1 MAALDGNKA
10 MDELDAQGMLKFD
23 INGVAV
29 ELSKDDL
36 LIEMVQKEGYVSEA
50 DNTVTVVLDTNLTE
64 ELLEE
69 GFVYEIISKIQTMRK
84 EADFEVM
91 DHIEVTVDKN
101 EKIADVVRKNEEM
114 IAGKVL
120 ADKMTAGEM
129 DASTEDWH
137 VKSWNV
143 NGEEVTIGIRKL

>member
-1 MAALDGNKA
+1 